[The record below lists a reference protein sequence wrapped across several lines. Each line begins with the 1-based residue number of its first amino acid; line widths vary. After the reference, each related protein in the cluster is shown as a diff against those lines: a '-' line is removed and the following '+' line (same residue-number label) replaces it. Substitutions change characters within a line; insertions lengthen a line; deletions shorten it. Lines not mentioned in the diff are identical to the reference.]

1 MILSATGFIADLV
14 EAQALQFGE
23 FELKSGLRSPYF
35 FNLGNV
41 ATGSGIDKMGYAFA
55 KNISDL
61 NFNPD
66 VLFGP
71 AYKGIPL
78 VTTTSINL
86 LNFGLDVGVA
96 CNRKEA
102 KTHGEGGSLIGTDL
116 RSKRVLIIDDVIT
129 DGASKI
135 EAAELVRQHGG
146 VPIGVLV
153 ALDRKEREP
162 VSGRTYLETVEE
174 KLSVGIYSVAT
185 IKDVLAYLELHDHL
199 RSTLEALRQYVDQHC
214 VVN

>member
-1 MILSATGFIADLV
+1 MLSATAFIADLI
-14 EAQALQFGE
+14 EAQALQFGQ
-23 FELKSGLRSPYF
+23 FQLKSGLQSPYF
-35 FNLGNV
+35 MNLGNI
-41 ATGSGIDKMGYAFA
+41 ACGSGIDKVGYAFA
-55 KNISDL
+55 RRISEL

-66 VLFGP
+66 ILFGP

-78 VTTTSINL
+78 ATTTSTNL
-86 LNFGLDVGVA
+86 LNFGVDVGVA
-96 CNRKEA
+96 FNRKEV
-102 KTHGEGGSLIGTDL
+102 KQHGEGGSLVGAEL

-135 EAAELVRQHGG
+135 EAAELVRQNGG
-146 VPIGVLV
+146 KPIGVLV

-174 KLSVGIYSVAT
+174 KMGLGVYSVAT

-199 RSTLEALRQYVDQHC
+199 SDTLAVLKSYATEHC
-214 VVN
+214 VLT

>member
-1 MILSATGFIADLV
+1 MLSATAFVADLID
-14 EAQALQFGE
+14 AQALQFGQ
-23 FELKSGLRSPYF
+23 FKLKSGLLSPYF
-35 FNLGNV
+35 MNLGRV
-41 ATGSGIDKMGYAFA
+41 AFGSGIDKVGYAFA
-55 KNISDL
+55 RRISDL

-78 VTTTSINL
+78 VTTTATNL

-96 CNRKEA
+96 FNRKEV
-102 KTHGEGGSLIGTDL
+102 KQHGEGGSLVGADL
-116 RSKRVLIIDDVIT
+116 QSKSVLIIDDVIT

-135 EAAELVRQHGG
+135 EAAELVRQAGG
-146 VPIGVLV
+146 EPMGVLV

-174 KLSVGIYSVAT
+174 KMGLGVYSVAT
-185 IKDVLAYLELHDHL
+185 IKDVLAYLELHEHFAD
-199 RSTLEALRQYVDQHC
+199 TLEVLQDYVAKHC
-214 VVN
+214 VLT

>member
-1 MILSATGFIADLV
+1 MLSATAFVADLI
-14 EAQALQFGE
+14 EAKAIQFGQ
-23 FELKSGLRSPYF
+23 FQLKSGLQSPYF
-35 FNLGNV
+35 MNLGNV
-41 ATGSGIDKMGYAFA
+41 AFGSGIDKVGYAFA
-55 KNISDL
+55 RRISEL

-66 VLFGP
+66 ILFGP

-78 VTTTSINL
+78 ATTTSTNL

-96 CNRKEA
+96 FNRKEI
-102 KTHGEGGSLIGTDL
+102 KQHGEGGALVGADL
-116 RSKRVLIIDDVIT
+116 HSKRVLIIDDVIT

-135 EAAELVRQHGG
+135 EAAELVRQNGG
-146 VPIGVLV
+146 KPIGVLV

-174 KLSVGIYSVAT
+174 KLGLGIYSVAT

-199 RSTLEALRQYVDQHC
+199 SDTLDVLQSYVTEHC
-214 VVN
+214 VLT

>member
-1 MILSATGFIADLV
+1 MLSATAFVADLID
-14 EAQALQFGE
+14 AQALQFGQ
-23 FELKSGLRSPYF
+23 FKLKSGLLSPYF
-35 FNLGNV
+35 MNLGRV
-41 ATGSGIDKMGYAFA
+41 AFGSGIDKVGYAFA
-55 KNISDL
+55 RRISEL

-78 VTTTSINL
+78 VTTTATNL

-96 CNRKEA
+96 FNRKEV
-102 KTHGEGGSLIGTDL
+102 KQHGEGGSLVGADL
-116 RSKRVLIIDDVIT
+116 QSKSVLIIDDVIT

-135 EAAELVRQHGG
+135 EAAELVRQAGG
-146 VPIGVLV
+146 EPMGVLV

-174 KLSVGIYSVAT
+174 KMGLGVYSVAT
-185 IKDVLAYLELHDHL
+185 IKDVLAYLELHEHFAD
-199 RSTLEALRQYVDQHC
+199 TLEVLQDYVAKHC
-214 VVN
+214 VLT